1 MPERVATP
9 NAIAAT
15 GQAILALIA
24 AGIPRDEFPSAKFEL
39 YQAKNFQSPMEEGI
53 SLSLYRVTPAGEIRN
68 YPPRIAPDGRRYK
81 PLLPINLHYIL
92 SSWGRE
98 ALKQQRL
105 LGTAMRILEDTP
117 VLPAG
122 ILNQGGPEDDT
133 FRPNETVDLIME
145 SISVYDMGAIW
156 DMAKPNL
163 QPSVGY
169 VARMLG
175 LESTLEMTDAG
186 DVQTRVMRAGKV
198 LQP

>member
-1 MPERVATP
+1 MATP

-24 AGIPRDEFPSAKFEL
+24 AGISRDEFPSAQFEL
-39 YQAKNFQSPMEEGI
+39 YQSKNFQTPMDEGI
-53 SLSLYRVTPAGEIRN
+53 SLYLYRVTPAGEIRN
-68 YPPRIAPDGRRYK
+68 YPPRIAPDGRRYR

-98 ALKQQRL
+98 SAKQQRL
-105 LGTAMRILEDTP
+105 LGQAMRILEDTP

-122 ILNQGGPEDDT
+122 ILNQGGPEGDT

-145 SISVYDMGAIW
+145 SISIYDMGAIW

-175 LESTLEMTDAG
+175 LESPLEITDAPN
-186 DVQTRVMRAGKV
+186 VQTRVFNAGKV

>member
-1 MPERVATP
+1 MASP

-24 AGIPRDEFPSAKFEL
+24 AGISRDEFPSAKFEL
-39 YQAKNFQSPMEEGI
+39 YQSKNFQTPMEEGI
-53 SLSLYRVTPAGEIRN
+53 SLYLYRITPAGEIRN

-105 LGTAMRILEDTP
+105 LGQAMRVLEDTP
-117 VLPAG
+117 VIPAG

-145 SISVYDMGAIW
+145 SISIYDMGAIW

-169 VARMLG
+169 VARMIG
-175 LESTLEMTDAG
+175 LESPLETTEAIN
-186 DVQTRVMRAGKV
+186 VQTRVLQAGKV
-198 LQP
+198 VQA

>member
-1 MPERVATP
+1 MPERMATP

-24 AGIPRDEFPSAKFEL
+24 AGVSRDEFPSAKFEL
-39 YQAKNFQSPMEEGI
+39 YQSKNFQTPMEEGI
-53 SLSLYRVTPAGEIRN
+53 SLYLYRVTPAGEIRN
-68 YPPRIAPDGRRYK
+68 YPPRIAPDGRRYR

-92 SSWGRE
+92 SSWARE
-98 ALKQQRL
+98 AAKQQRL
-105 LGTAMRILEDTP
+105 LGSAMRILEDTP

-145 SISVYDMGAIW
+145 SISIYDMGAIW

-169 VARMLG
+169 IARMIG
-175 LESTLEMTDAG
+175 LESPLEMTEAG
-186 DVQTRVMRAGKV
+186 NVQTRVMRSGKV

>member
-24 AGIPRDEFPSAKFEL
+24 AGILRDEFPSAKFEL

-53 SLSLYRVTPAGEIRN
+53 SLYLYRVTPAGEIRN